1 MAKVRGL
8 RMFYKTVTKKS
19 NRKSDDN
26 VPRFYLLH
34 LIVSINLVLVVMKE
48 NFNTTKTI
56 NKQGKK

>member
-1 MAKVRGL
+1 MTKVRGL

-34 LIVSINLVLVVMKE
+34 LIVSINLVLVTRCKDTEVVP
-48 NFNTTKTI
+48 
-56 NKQGKK
+56 